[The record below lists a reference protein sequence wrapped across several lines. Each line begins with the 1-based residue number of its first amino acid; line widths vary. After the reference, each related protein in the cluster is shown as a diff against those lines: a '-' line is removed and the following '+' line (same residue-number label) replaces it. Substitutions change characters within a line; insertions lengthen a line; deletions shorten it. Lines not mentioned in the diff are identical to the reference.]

1 MNRTPVRQKSS
12 FTNADL
18 PYDDEMSLEG
28 LIHQYGYVA
37 LFLGTLL
44 EGETVLLMAGFA
56 ARCGFLS
63 MPWVILT
70 AFVGS
75 TLGDQIWFFVGHKK
89 GREYLAQSAKLNARI
104 RRVAEKFEKHPLPI
118 VMGFRFV
125 YGLRSV
131 TPLVIG
137 ASGFSP
143 ARFLVLN
150 LTASAVWS
158 VAVAVL
164 GYIFGEALER
174 IFHDV
179 KLYETYAL
187 LALALGGGLGWLIH
201 AIYRR
206 RS

>member
-1 MNRTPVRQKSS
+1 MNRLQSRQKLSITS
-12 FTNADL
+12 AAL
-18 PYDDEMSLEG
+18 PYDGLMSLEG

-44 EGETVLLMAGFA
+44 EGETILLMAGFA

-63 MPWVILT
+63 LSGVILT
-70 AFVGS
+70 AFIGS

-89 GREYLAQSAKLNARI
+89 GREYLAQRARLSARI
-104 RRVAEKFEKHPLPI
+104 RKVTEKFEKHPLPI
-118 VMGFRFV
+118 VLGFRFV

-143 ARFLVLN
+143 ARFLGLN
-150 LTASAVWS
+150 LIASAIWS

-164 GYIFGEALER
+164 GYVFGEALER

-179 KLYETYAL
+179 KLYEGYAL
-187 LALALGGGLGWLIH
+187 LVLAVGGGLGWIIH
-201 AIYRR
+201 AVRR
-206 RS
+206 RRA